1 MKSESQHT
9 EAVFQRQTRL
19 YFRLAAELGN
29 GTGFEGVKGLWKTTE
44 VWHCERPGEA
54 VGEGTASVAV
64 KGPELKGIMQRS

>member
-29 GTGFEGVKGLWKTTE
+29 RTGFEGVEGLWETTE

-54 VGEGTASVAV
+54 IG
-64 KGPELKGIMQRS
+64 